1 MIKRIVT
8 GAILT
13 FLAIFALS
21 ELFLPS
27 LIAQQ
32 VEAGLAKT
40 FATSDI
46 HAKVQARPALAML
59 GGNFAT
65 ITVDGKKIQADKLTI
80 GQLSAVFTN
89 TSIDIPKLINNKT
102 LVFRSIGSFDG
113 TIILNED
120 EVNQYV
126 TQAVKGVKNVHVTL
140 LPGTMQVTGELVIGP
155 TTVAIAM
162 DGKLRGN
169 QTQLKFVTDHVFVNN
184 AVVSTTFAGNALT
197 EFLLFDMKKLPIP
210 ANVRDVIIEQGRV
223 VIRIA
228 K

>member
-21 ELFLPS
+21 ELFLPY

-32 VEAGLAKT
+32 VEAGLAKA

-65 ITVDGKKIQADKLTI
+65 ITVDGKKLQADKLTI

-89 TSIDIPKLINNKT
+89 TSIDIPKLTNHKT

-113 TIILNED
+113 TIILNEA

-126 TQAVKGVKNVHVTL
+126 SQAVKGVKNVHVTL
-140 LPGTMQVTGELVIGP
+140 LPGTMQVT
-155 TTVAIAM
+155 
-162 DGKLRGN
+162 GN